1 MKKIGILLR
10 DYQSASG
17 NELYGFRSDLL
28 EYLRKYKEVEV
39 ISIPIDFKNNEYD
52 ELERVEE
59 LINSCNGIIL
69 PGGANAY
76 EIDLKIAKYLY
87 EENIP
92 TLGICLGMQILAL
105 AFNGDIEILKD
116 NRHQSKEEYV
126 HEIKLKTN
134 SKLANIL
141 KKNKILVNSR
151 HNEHITTSDL
161 NITAI
166 APDLTIEAVEDP
178 NKKFFIGVQWHPES
192 LANDIYSKRLFDA
205 FMTSLENN

>member
-10 DYQSASG
+10 DYQSANG

-28 EYLRKYKEVEV
+28 EYLRQYKEIEV
-39 ISIPIDFKNNEYD
+39 ITIPIDFKNNEYD
-52 ELERVEE
+52 ELERVEKTIE
-59 LINSCNGIIL
+59 TCNGIIL

-87 EENIP
+87 DKDIP
-92 TLGICLGMQILAL
+92 TLGICLGMQILSL
-105 AFNGDIEILKD
+105 TFEGDIEILKE
-116 NRHQSKEEYV
+116 NKHQSKEEYV
-126 HEIKLKTN
+126 HEIKIKSD
-134 SKLANIL
+134 SKLASIL

-151 HNEHITTSDL
+151 HNEHITTTNL

-192 LANDIYSKRLFDA
+192 LPNDIYSKRLFDA
-205 FMTSLENN
+205 FLDSLD